1 MFNKVVLMG
10 KQGIDTFLEIS
21 KTIPEDVYVT
31 TRDRSY
37 RVNGKSYL
45 GLLLAASEW
54 NDDTWIETN
63 ADVYFKFQDFIDV
76 AEDDNVSIHK

>member
-45 GLLLAASEW
+45 GLLLAASRVE
-54 NDDTWIETN
+54 
-63 ADVYFKFQDFIDV
+63 
-76 AEDDNVSIHK
+76 